1 MKNLLVKVVV
11 MVIVMACII
20 AGGCKT
26 ANINSEGSKE
36 EMLQNHYINIL
47 SILENSYCNTDRM
60 INNKEIQSI
69 TKVIVD
75 CKSKLKNKNIETPTI
90 IIVEGECPNLIHES
104 IKRFT
109 ERYYVNFD
117 TKSNCVS
124 FDKETSTITVYTSNG
139 VADGFDVVVGISN
152 SIDKLIK

>member
-20 AGGCKT
+20 AGSCKT

-75 CKSKLKNKNIETPTI
+75 CKSKLKNIKTPTI
-90 IIVEGECPNLIHES
+90 IIVEGECPDLTYKS
-104 IKRFT
+104 IKHYK
-109 ERYYVNFD
+109 EYYVNFN
-117 TKSNCVS
+117 TGSNCVS
-124 FDKETSTITVYTSNG
+124 FDKETNTITVYTSNG
-139 VADGFDVVVGISN
+139 VADGFDAVVGISN

>member
-36 EMLQNHYINIL
+36 LMLQNHYINIL
-47 SILENSYCNTDRM
+47 CILENSYYNTDRL
-60 INNKEIQSI
+60 IDNKEIQSVAKI
-69 TKVIVD
+69 IVD
-75 CKSKLKNKNIETPTI
+75 CKSKLKNIKTPTI
-90 IIVEGECPNLIHES
+90 IIVEGECPDLTYKS

-109 ERYYVNFD
+109 ERYYVNFN
-117 TKSNCVS
+117 TGSNCVS
-124 FDKETSTITVYTSNG
+124 FDKETNTITVYTSNG
-139 VADGFDVVVGISN
+139 VADGFDVVIGISN
-152 SIDKLIK
+152 SVDKIN

>member
-36 EMLQNHYINIL
+36 LMLQNHYINIL
-47 SILENSYCNTDRM
+47 SVLENSYCNTDRM
-60 INNKEIQSI
+60 INNKEIQLVA
-69 TKVIVD
+69 KVIVD
-75 CKSKLKNKNIETPTI
+75 CKSKLKNIKTPTI
-90 IIVEGECPNLIHES
+90 IIVEGECPDLTYKS

-109 ERYYVNFD
+109 ERYYVNFN
-117 TKSNCVS
+117 TGSNCVS
-124 FDKETSTITVYTSNG
+124 FDKETNTITVYTSNG
-139 VADGFDVVVGISN
+139 VADGFDVVIGISN

>member
-26 ANINSEGSKE
+26 ANINSEGSKK

-47 SILENSYCNTDRM
+47 SVLENSYYNTDRM

-90 IIVEGECPNLIHES
+90 IFVEGECPDLTYKS
-104 IKRFT
+104 IKHYK
-109 ERYYVNFD
+109 EYYVNFN
-117 TKSNCVS
+117 TGSNCVS
-124 FDKETSTITVYTSNG
+124 FDKETNTITVYTSNG

>member
-1 MKNLLVKVVV
+1 MKNLLVKVIV
-11 MVIVMACII
+11 MVIVMVCIVLS
-20 AGGCKT
+20 GCKT

-47 SILENSYCNTDRM
+47 CILESSYCNTDRM

-90 IIVEGECPNLIHES
+90 IIVEGECPDLTYKS
-104 IKRFT
+104 IKHYK
-109 ERYYVNFD
+109 EYYVNFN
-117 TKSNCVS
+117 TGSNCVS
-124 FDKETSTITVYTSNG
+124 FDKETNTITVYMSNG

>member
-1 MKNLLVKVVV
+1 MKNLKVIAMVIV
-11 MVIVMACII
+11 MVIVVLS
-20 AGGCKT
+20 GCKT

-124 FDKETSTITVYTSNG
+124 FDKETNTITVYTSNG
-139 VADGFDVVVGISN
+139 VADGFDAVVGISN

>member
-26 ANINSEGSKE
+26 ANINSEGSKK

-47 SILENSYCNTDRM
+47 SVLENSYYNTDRM

-90 IIVEGECPNLIHES
+90 IIVEGECPDLTYKS
-104 IKRFT
+104 IKHYK
-109 ERYYVNFD
+109 EYYVNFN
-117 TKSNCVS
+117 TGSNCVS
-124 FDKETSTITVYTSNG
+124 FDKETNTITVYTSNS

>member
-1 MKNLLVKVVV
+1 MKNLLVKVIV
-11 MVIVMACII
+11 MVCIVLS
-20 AGGCKT
+20 GCKT

-47 SILENSYCNTDRM
+47 SVLENSYYNTDRM

-69 TKVIVD
+69 AKVVID
-75 CKSKLKNKNIETPTI
+75 CKSKLKNIETPAI
-90 IIVEGECPNLIHES
+90 IIVEGGCPNLTYKS
-104 IKRFT
+104 IKHYK
-109 ERYYVNFD
+109 EYYVNFD
-117 TKSNCVS
+117 TESNCVS
-124 FDKETSTITVYTSNG
+124 FDKETNTITVYTSNS

>member
-11 MVIVMACII
+11 MVIVMVCIVLS
-20 AGGCKT
+20 GCKT

-36 EMLQNHYINIL
+36 LMLQNHYINIL
-47 SILENSYCNTDRM
+47 SVLENSYCNTDRM

-69 TKVIVD
+69 AKVIVD
-75 CKSKLKNKNIETPTI
+75 CKSKLKNIKTPTI
-90 IIVEGECPNLIHES
+90 IIVEGECPDLTYKS

-109 ERYYVNFD
+109 ERYYVNFN
-117 TKSNCVS
+117 TGSNCVS
-124 FDKETSTITVYTSNG
+124 FDKETNTITVYMSNG
-139 VADGFDVVVGISN
+139 VADGFDVVIGISN

>member
-1 MKNLLVKVVV
+1 MKNLKVIAMVIV
-11 MVIVMACII
+11 MVIVVLS
-20 AGGCKT
+20 GCKT

-47 SILENSYCNTDRM
+47 SVLENSYYNTDRM

-90 IIVEGECPNLIHES
+90 IIVEGECPDLTYKS
-104 IKRFT
+104 IKH
-109 ERYYVNFD
+109 
-117 TKSNCVS
+117 
-124 FDKETSTITVYTSNG
+124 TIG
-139 VADGFDVVVGISN
+139 
-152 SIDKLIK
+152 SIIYII

>member
-11 MVIVMACII
+11 MVIVMVCIVLS
-20 AGGCKT
+20 GCKT

-36 EMLQNHYINIL
+36 EMLQNHYVNII
-47 SILENSYCNTDRM
+47 SILESSYYNTTRLID
-60 INNKEIQSI
+60 NKEIQSVAKI
-69 TKVIVD
+69 IVD
-75 CKSKLKNKNIETPTI
+75 CESILKNKVAETPTI
-90 IIVEGECPNLIHES
+90 VIIEGACPDLTYKS
-104 IKRFT
+104 IKHYK
-109 ERYYVNFD
+109 EYYVNFN

>member
-1 MKNLLVKVVV
+1 MKNLKVIAMVIV
-11 MVIVMACII
+11 MVIVVLS
-20 AGGCKT
+20 GCKT

-124 FDKETSTITVYTSNG
+124 FDKETNTITVYTSNG

>member
-20 AGGCKT
+20 AGSCKT

-75 CKSKLKNKNIETPTI
+75 CKSKLKNIKTPTI

-109 ERYYVNFD
+109 ERYYVNFN
-117 TKSNCVS
+117 TGSNCVS
-124 FDKETSTITVYTSNG
+124 FDKETNTITVYTSNG
-139 VADGFDVVVGISN
+139 VADGFDVVIGISN

>member
-36 EMLQNHYINIL
+36 LMLQNHYINIL
-47 SILENSYCNTDRM
+47 SVLENSYCNTDRM

-69 TKVIVD
+69 AKVIVD
-75 CKSKLKNKNIETPTI
+75 CKSKLKNIKTPTI
-90 IIVEGECPNLIHES
+90 IIVEGECPDLTYKS

-109 ERYYVNFD
+109 ERYYVNFN
-117 TKSNCVS
+117 TGSNCVS
-124 FDKETSTITVYTSNG
+124 FDKETNTITVYTSNG
-139 VADGFDVVVGISN
+139 VADGFDVVIGISN

>member
-1 MKNLLVKVVV
+1 MKNLKVIAMVIV
-11 MVIVMACII
+11 MVIVVLS
-20 AGGCKT
+20 GCKT

>member
-1 MKNLLVKVVV
+1 MKNLKVIV
-11 MVIVMACII
+11 MVIVMVIVVLS
-20 AGGCKT
+20 GCKT

-36 EMLQNHYINIL
+36 LILQNHYINIL
-47 SILENSYCNTDRM
+47 SVLENSYCNTDRM

-75 CKSKLKNKNIETPTI
+75 CKSKLKNIKTPTI
-90 IIVEGECPNLIHES
+90 IIVEGECPNLTHKS
-104 IKRFT
+104 IKHCK
-109 ERYYVNFD
+109 EYYVNFD

-124 FDKETSTITVYTSNG
+124 FDKETNTITVYTSNG

>member
-1 MKNLLVKVVV
+1 MKNLKVIAMVIV
-11 MVIVMACII
+11 MVIVVLS
-20 AGGCKT
+20 GCKT

-47 SILENSYCNTDRM
+47 SVLENSYCNTERM

-69 TKVIVD
+69 AKVIVD

-109 ERYYVNFD
+109 ERYYVNFN

-124 FDKETSTITVYTSNG
+124 FDKETNTITVYTSNG

>member
-47 SILENSYCNTDRM
+47 SVLENSYCNTDRM

-69 TKVIVD
+69 AKVVID

-90 IIVEGECPNLIHES
+90 IFVEGECPDLTYKS
-104 IKRFT
+104 IKHYK
-109 ERYYVNFD
+109 EYYVNFN
-117 TKSNCVS
+117 TGSNCVS
-124 FDKETSTITVYTSNG
+124 FDKETNTITVYTSNG
-139 VADGFDVVVGISN
+139 VADGFDVVIGISN
-152 SIDKLIK
+152 SMDKLIK

>member
-1 MKNLLVKVVV
+1 MKNILVKVIV
-11 MVIVMACII
+11 MVIVTVCIVLS
-20 AGGCKT
+20 GCKT

-36 EMLQNHYINIL
+36 LMLQNHYINIL
-47 SILENSYCNTDRM
+47 SVLENSYCNTART

-69 TKVIVD
+69 AKIVVD
-75 CKSKLKNKNIETPTI
+75 CKSKLKNKNIKTPTI
-90 IIVEGECPNLIHES
+90 IIVEGECPNLTHES

-117 TKSNCVS
+117 TNSNCVS
-124 FDKETSTITVYTSNG
+124 FDKETNTITVYTSNG
-139 VADGFDVVVGISN
+139 VADGFDVVIGVSN

>member
-1 MKNLLVKVVV
+1 MKNLKVIAMVIV
-11 MVIVMACII
+11 MVIVVLS
-20 AGGCKT
+20 GCKT

-47 SILENSYCNTDRM
+47 SIVENSYCNTDRM

-124 FDKETSTITVYTSNG
+124 FDKETNTITVYTSNG

>member
-1 MKNLLVKVVV
+1 MKNLKVIAMVIV
-11 MVIVMACII
+11 MVIVVLS
-20 AGGCKT
+20 GCKT

-75 CKSKLKNKNIETPTI
+75 CKSKLKNIKTPTI
-90 IIVEGECPNLIHES
+90 IIVEGECPDLTYKS

-109 ERYYVNFD
+109 ERYYVNFN
-117 TKSNCVS
+117 TGSNCVS
-124 FDKETSTITVYTSNG
+124 FDKETNTITVYTSNG
-139 VADGFDVVVGISN
+139 VADGFDVVIGISN

>member
-1 MKNLLVKVVV
+1 MKNLLVKIIMVTIIICVV
-11 MVIVMACII
+11 ALS
-20 AGGCKT
+20 GCKT

-47 SILENSYCNTDRM
+47 SVLENSYYNTDRM

-69 TKVIVD
+69 AKVVID
-75 CKSKLKNKNIETPTI
+75 CKSKLKNIETPTI
-90 IIVEGECPNLIHES
+90 IIVEGECPDLTYKS
-104 IKRFT
+104 IKHYK
-109 ERYYVNFD
+109 EYYVNFN
-117 TKSNCVS
+117 TGSNCVS
-124 FDKETSTITVYTSNG
+124 FDKETNTITVYMSNG

>member
-36 EMLQNHYINIL
+36 LMLQNHYINIL
-47 SILENSYCNTDRM
+47 SVLENSYCNTDRM

-69 TKVIVD
+69 AKVIVD
-75 CKSKLKNKNIETPTI
+75 CKSKLKNIKTPTI
-90 IIVEGECPNLIHES
+90 IIVEGECPNLTYKS

-109 ERYYVNFD
+109 ERYYVNFN
-117 TKSNCVS
+117 TGSNCVS
-124 FDKETSTITVYTSNG
+124 FDKETNTITVYTSNG

>member
-1 MKNLLVKVVV
+1 MKNLLVKVIV
-11 MVIVMACII
+11 MVIVMVCII

-36 EMLQNHYINIL
+36 LMLQNHYINIL
-47 SILENSYCNTDRM
+47 SVLENSYCNTDRM

-75 CKSKLKNKNIETPTI
+75 CKSKLKNIETPTI
-90 IIVEGECPNLIHES
+90 IIVEGECPNLTYKS

-109 ERYYVNFD
+109 ERYYVNFN
-117 TKSNCVS
+117 TGSNCVS
-124 FDKETSTITVYTSNG
+124 FDKETNTITVYTTNG
-139 VADGFDVVVGISN
+139 VADGYDVVVGIHN
-152 SIDKLIK
+152 SINKIIE

>member
-47 SILENSYCNTDRM
+47 SVLENSYCNTDRM

-69 TKVIVD
+69 TKVIID

-90 IIVEGECPNLIHES
+90 IIVEGECPNLTYKS
-104 IKRFT
+104 IKHYK
-109 ERYYVNFD
+109 EYYVNFD

-124 FDKETSTITVYTSNG
+124 FDKETNTITVYTSNS
-139 VADGFDVVVGISN
+139 VANGFDVVVGISN

>member
-1 MKNLLVKVVV
+1 MKNLLVKIIMVTIIICVV
-11 MVIVMACII
+11 ALS
-20 AGGCKT
+20 GCKT
-26 ANINSEGSKE
+26 ANINSEGAKE

-47 SILENSYCNTDRM
+47 SVLENSYCNTDRM

-75 CKSKLKNKNIETPTI
+75 CKSKLKNIKTPTI
-90 IIVEGECPNLIHES
+90 IIVEGECPNLTYKS
-104 IKRFT
+104 IKHYK
-109 ERYYVNFD
+109 EYYVNFD

-124 FDKETSTITVYTSNG
+124 FDKETNTITVYTSNG